1 MWNQKKILKIAFL
14 VGAIAD
20 ALSLLPLLFP
30 SITKLTLGV
39 GSVPGTFQIIM
50 GEAASLML
58 GWTVLLIWAY
68 QKPLE
73 RKGVAGLTMLVILA
87 LVLNE
92 IVAVFLGHSS
102 VLRMLPAWILQAI
115 LLCLFASGFYYIK
128 LKHWL
133 GR

>member
-1 MWNQKKILKIAFL
+1 MWSQKKILRIAFL

-20 ALSLLPLLFP
+20 AQSLLPLLFP
-30 SITKLTLGV
+30 SITKLVFGIV
-39 GSVPGTFQIIM
+39 VVSGTYQLIM
-50 GEAASLML
+50 GECASLML

-73 RKGVAGLTMLVILA
+73 RKGVAGLTILVLLG

-92 IVAVFLGHSS
+92 IVAVFLGHST
-102 VLRMLPAWILQAI
+102 VWRMLPAWILQAI
-115 LLCLFASGFYYIK
+115 LLSLFACGFYYIK
-128 LKHWL
+128 IKQWL